1 MVKIFIGNL
10 SPDTT
15 SDELRSLFSQ
25 YGKIAEC
32 TIVKNFGF
40 VHMDDKAEA
49 EEAIRNLHHYELNGQ
64 PMNVELSRGKS
75 RGSTKLHVGN
85 IACTNQE
92 LRAKFEEFG
101 TVLECDIVKNYAF
114 VHMERME
121 DAMEA
126 INQLDNTTFKGK
138 LMSVKL
144 STSRLRTA
152 PGMGDRSG
160 CYRCGQEGHWSKEC
174 PLDQNGYH
182 RNGSE
187 PKSDGYDASRFGGH
201 GRSRGYHPDFSGD
214 PDYGGGYAPVHVFSR
229 GSGHSSSMTGY
240 RRGAG
245 YESAMRY
252 GLHPGYGISAVAEH
266 SMARMYGSEAAYRS
280 NGSLYGAV
288 PAYPMRRS
296 PYEERD
302 PYGVVDYYEKYRAN
316 SYGGSYFEERR
327 AVPLPAPSTSSS
339 TTIIRER
346 LPPSSLDPYECP
358 PLPPPPAP
366 VSSYYAR
373 DRSPIRRA
381 PGEADG
387 YAYERSRLSPVST
400 LPRSSTYDHSRE
412 SGAERARY
420 TY

>member
-10 SPDTT
+10 SQETT

-32 TIVKNFGF
+32 IIVKNFGF
-40 VHMDDKAEA
+40 VHMDSKAEA
-49 EEAIRNLHHYELNGQ
+49 EEAISNLHQYELNGQ
-64 PMNVELSRGKS
+64 PMNVELSHGKS
-75 RGSTKLHVGN
+75 KGSAKLHVGN

-101 TVLECDIVKNYAF
+101 AVLECDIVKNYAF

-126 INQLDNTTFKGK
+126 INQLDNTAFKGK

-187 PKSDGYDASRFGGH
+187 PKSDGYDTSRFGGR
-201 GRSRGYHPDFSGD
+201 GRSRGYPMDFSGG
-214 PDYGGGYAPVHVFSR
+214 PDYCGSYAPGFPR
-229 GSGHSSSMTGY
+229 GSCHSTGMTGY

-245 YESAMRY
+245 YDSAMRY
-252 GLHPGYGISAVAEH
+252 RPHPGYGMGAVGEP
-266 SMARMYGSEAAYRS
+266 SMAQMHGGEAAYRS
-280 NGSLYGAV
+280 NGSPYDAV
-288 PAYPMRRS
+288 PPYPMRQA

-316 SYGGSYFEERR
+316 TYGGSYFEERR
-327 AVPLPAPSTSSS
+327 AVPVPAPSTSTS
-339 TTIIRER
+339 TGVIRDR
-346 LPPSSLDPYECP
+346 QPATSVDQYECSI
-358 PLPPPPAP
+358 PPAVAP
-366 VSSYYAR
+366 TPSYYAR
-373 DRSPIRRA
+373 DRSPVRRVPA
-381 PGEADG
+381 NADG
-387 YAYERSRLSPVST
+387 YVYDRSCVSPAT
-400 LPRSSTYDHSRE
+400 TFPRSTNYENIRE
-412 SGAERARY
+412 PGTEQTGY

>member
-32 TIVKNFGF
+32 SIVKNFGF

-49 EEAIRNLHHYELNGQ
+49 EEAIRNLHQYELNGQ
-64 PMNVELSRGKS
+64 PLNVELSRGKS

-101 TVLECDIVKNYAF
+101 AVLECDIVKNYAF

-121 DAMEA
+121 DALEA
-126 INQLDNTTFKGK
+126 INQLDNTAFKGK

-187 PKSDGYDASRFGGH
+187 PQSDGYDASSFGGR
-201 GRSRGYHPDFSGD
+201 GRSRGYPDFGGD
-214 PDYGGGYAPVHVFSR
+214 PDYGGAYVHGLSR
-229 GSGHSSSMTGY
+229 GSGHSSSIAGY
-240 RRGAG
+240 RGGAG
-245 YESAMRY
+245 FEGAMRY
-252 GLHPGYGISAVAEH
+252 GQHPGYGINAVADH
-266 SMARMYGSEAAYRS
+266 SMPRMYGSEAAYRS
-280 NGSLYGAV
+280 SDSVYGAV
-288 PAYPMRRS
+288 PAFSMRRS

-327 AVPLPAPSTSSS
+327 GVPLPAPTTSSS
-339 TTIIRER
+339 AAMRER
-346 LPPSSLDPYECP
+346 LPPSSIDPYECP

-366 VSSYYAR
+366 VSTYYAR
-373 DRSPIRRA
+373 DRSPIRRVA
-381 PGEADG
+381 GEAGG
-387 YAYERSRLSPVST
+387 YAYERSRLSPVSA
-400 LPRSSTYDHSRE
+400 LPRSSAYDHLRDP
-412 SGAERARY
+412 GAERARY